1 MEKFRKVVQLPR
13 EGRGRVTEG
22 KGGLEYFRAWL
33 NVISFQAVGWCTS
46 GIVER
51 RRDRVNPNSPR
62 VLSLFIENA
71 SRILS
76 RLRTVNEGYIASW
89 VPDSRSEFSSGSF
102 SRLPRLRGDFRRD
115 EYAEVRLGTTIHV
128 AGRDTARHLYQ
139 TGIILL
145 FGDVDRSRFDSTD
158 FDRRR
163 RAVESRIR
171 RKVAKIWSQAFRRM
185 KVEVTGSG
193 DRNTCSS
200 ATIAPRRN
208 CPRNGIR

>member
-33 NVISFQAVGWCTS
+33 NVISFRAVGWCTS

-115 EYAEVRLGTTIHV
+115 EYAEVRLATTIHV
-128 AGRDTARHLYQ
+128 PGCGTRHGAASLSN
-139 TGIILL
+139 GDNFIIRRR
-145 FGDVDRSRFDSTD
+145 GTISVRFD
-158 FDRRR
+158 RL
-163 RAVESRIR
+163 
-171 RKVAKIWSQAFRRM
+171 
-185 KVEVTGSG
+185 
-193 DRNTCSS
+193 
-200 ATIAPRRN
+200 
-208 CPRNGIR
+208 

>member
-1 MEKFRKVVQLPR
+1 M
-13 EGRGRVTEG
+13 
-22 KGGLEYFRAWL
+22 
-33 NVISFQAVGWCTS
+33 
-46 GIVER
+46 ER

-128 AGRDTARHLYQ
+128 Q

-145 FGDVDRSRFDSTD
+145 FGDVERSRFDSTD

-185 KVEVTGSG
+185 KVEVTGGG